1 MAVVLY
7 IAICVCAIA
16 YPYFANLIKISSRN
30 RKIRKLK
37 EEIRELEEEI
47 KKNKKILDYLTK
59 LYDLNDQ
66 EFNVIANKLRVQMAI
81 KALLKHQMTTNSQQ
95 RESKKEQ

>member
-16 YPYFANLIKISSRN
+16 YPYFSNLIKISSDN

-37 EEIRELEEEI
+37 EEKRKLEEEI
-47 KKNKKILDYLTK
+47 KKNKKVLDYLTK
-59 LYDLNDQ
+59 LYDLND
-66 EFNVIANKLRVQMAI
+66 MTI
-81 KALLKHQMTTNSQQ
+81 KALLKYQMATNFQQ
-95 RESKKEQ
+95 RESLDKKEQ

>member
-16 YPYFANLIKISSRN
+16 YPYIANLIKISSDN

-37 EEIRELEEEI
+37 EEKRKLEEEI
-47 KKNKKILDYLTK
+47 KKNKKVLDYLTK
-59 LYDLNDQ
+59 LYDLND
-66 EFNVIANKLRVQMAI
+66 MTI
-81 KALLKHQMTTNSQQ
+81 KALLKYQMATNSQQ
-95 RESKKEQ
+95 RESLDKKEQ

>member
-1 MAVVLY
+1 MAAVLY

-16 YPYFANLIKISSRN
+16 YPCFANLIKISSDN

-47 KKNKKILDYLTK
+47 KKNKKVLEYLTK
-59 LYDLNDQ
+59 LYDLNDMTIK
-66 EFNVIANKLRVQMAI
+66 NLLKYQMAT
-81 KALLKHQMTTNSQQ
+81 K
-95 RESKKEQ
+95 RVFR